1 MSLPYHICLLPSAH
15 LEKSHDVGILPAV
28 RYDTTAG
35 FYLVL
40 EKYRTASGIT
50 DRISAD
56 YLILI
61 VTVHRIKVTLIW
73 PKYSFFSVSTSSMKR
88 SFQLFAYP
96 FGIDLGSASHP
107 VISTTEP
114 TGSI

>member
-1 MSLPYHICLLPSAH
+1 MSLPYHIWLLPSAH
-15 LEKSHDVGILPAV
+15 LEESHDVGILPAV

-56 YLILI
+56 DLILI
-61 VTVHRIKVTLIW
+61 VTIHRIKVPADTAEVLLLPHLSRDNMYQILNQN
-73 PKYSFFSVSTSSMKR
+73 TSSLCQDAPIQVK
-88 SFQLFAYP
+88 
-96 FGIDLGSASHP
+96 
-107 VISTTEP
+107 
-114 TGSI
+114 